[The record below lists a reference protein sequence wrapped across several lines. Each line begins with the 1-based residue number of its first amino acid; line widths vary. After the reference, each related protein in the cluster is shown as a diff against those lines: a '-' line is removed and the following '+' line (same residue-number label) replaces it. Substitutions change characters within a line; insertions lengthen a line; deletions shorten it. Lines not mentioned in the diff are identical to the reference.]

1 MWYVAQV
8 QTGMEHKMMNRCRSQ
23 IEESILEKC
32 FVPMYEEKKKKEG
45 RWNLTQKVLFPGYIF
60 VITKDIDLLRTNLT
74 RIDGFTHILGT
85 GEEVVPLTEEEVYF
99 IEKFTDDYDVMKMSE
114 GIIENS
120 KVIVQSGPL
129 SGMEAYITKID
140 RHKRKAYL
148 EIDMFGRKQQIEA
161 GLEIFR
167 KS

>member
-1 MWYVAQV
+1 MWYVIQV
-8 QTGMEHKMMNRCRSQ
+8 QSGMEHKMKNQCESR
-23 IEESILEKC
+23 IEEAVLEKC
-32 FVPMYEEKKKKEG
+32 FVPMYEVKKKIEG
-45 RWNLTQKVLFPGYIF
+45 RWKIEQKLLFPGYIF
-60 VITKDIDLLRTNLT
+60 VITEDIDSLRRSLSK
-74 RIDGFTHILGT
+74 ISGFTHVLGT

-99 IEKFTDDYDVMKMSE
+99 IESFTDDHDVVKLSE

-120 KVIVQSGPL
+120 QVIIQSGPL
-129 SGMEAYITKID
+129 TGMEAYITRID

-148 EIDMFGRKQQIEA
+148 EVDMFGRVQQIEA